1 MSRIPHLPTLSLPV
15 RRHSQVGLCQNLT
28 AAVDSQ
34 VVLRVI
40 NLIILK
46 NLSQLR
52 LSSSDVLIFRNSSH
66 SPASGDTQ
74 SFADEGIYG
83 WIFSLIEKGDVARFI
98 NRHLGVYELD
108 WQDVVWKYWFEFRAA
123 RKDPKRNKEV
133 KFNHRTA
140 SNSLRAALLN
150 SYKDKGA
157 EEYPEKKVMDRENK
171 TIKRSFRM
179 PSTVIEKLS
188 NYTGPDV
195 S

>member
-1 MSRIPHLPTLSLPV
+1 M
-15 RRHSQVGLCQNLT
+15 
-28 AAVDSQ
+28 
-34 VVLRVI
+34 
-40 NLIILK
+40 
-46 NLSQLR
+46 
-52 LSSSDVLIFRNSSH
+52 IFRGSFH
-66 SPASGDTQ
+66 SPASGDTH

-83 WIFSLIEKGDVARFI
+83 WIYSLIEKGDVARFTD
-98 NRHLGVYELD
+98 RHGGVYELD

-123 RKDPKRNKEV
+123 RKDPKRSKQV

-157 EEYPEKKVMDRENK
+157 EEYPEKKVMDRGNK

-188 NYTGPDV
+188 NYAEPDV